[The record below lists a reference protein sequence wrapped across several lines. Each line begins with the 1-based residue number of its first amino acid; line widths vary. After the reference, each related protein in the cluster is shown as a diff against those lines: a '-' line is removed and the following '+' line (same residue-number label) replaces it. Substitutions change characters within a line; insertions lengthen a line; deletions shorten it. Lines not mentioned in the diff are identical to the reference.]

1 MLQKE
6 PKEILNMR
14 VTRKIQAQVEAKIRH
29 AIATGPLPHIVRGP
43 GMETRERQES
53 NKLEIKDTNES
64 K

>member
-1 MLQKE
+1 
-6 PKEILNMR
+6 MR